1 MEGLATGHPP
11 EWTAAIWCA
20 AAEVTTL
27 TKRRSKNAASANST
41 GAVTSNAKLASKPST
56 STRANKSTRERETKE
71 ARAAP
76 GILKDSSGLVG
87 HFYDFLR
94 IFLGNFIFADSVEY
108 HVSSVLVSII
118 RSLVNFAFF
127 KIFYPRLRFSFQCNN
142 VDVYYITWSM
152 SVSEFLSLV
161 LFHFILS
168 CIFFLG
174 KSSFLPILALCVC
187 ACVCFPIFNFSSK
200 TKKNCNRIHR
210 IVFFSSLFPIKT
222 SKWIII
228 IINIIIILKE
238 TKKIPQ
244 KTII

>member
-1 MEGLATGHPP
+1 MEGLATGHPL

-87 HFYDFLR
+87 HFYDFLM

-168 CIFFLG
+168 FILFFGKIIIFANTRLV
-174 KSSFLPILALCVC
+174 CVC

-200 TKKNCNRIHR
+200 TKKK
-210 IVFFSSLFPIKT
+210 L
-222 SKWIII
+222 
-228 IINIIIILKE
+228 
-238 TKKIPQ
+238 
-244 KTII
+244 